1 MRQLNGQLVE
11 FTNSKDLQKFLMS
24 SEDAAFMWS
33 DSEDLAVI
41 SDMFQL
47 RIKIITSKGPLEKI
61 QQSIGFIQMLI

>member
-24 SEDAAFMWS
+24 SEDAAFIWS

-47 RIKIITSKGPLEKI
+47 RIKILHLKDHLTKI
-61 QQSIGFIQMLI
+61 QQSIGC